1 MKFFRL
7 TPLLA
12 LMVLALSCSKEESFE
27 KKKSDTDKEGPLL
40 VKVTMQYVG
49 VSYTSVVTL
58 AYDNNRKLV
67 NVKNKIEGQV
77 DEPFM
82 EQESVYYRNSKGAVE
97 RLVDIGNIYD
107 EDRNLLLKDSVVLEL
122 HLTGNGQYLNGI
134 RTSLNISGAK
144 VKDSLIYTYNSKGRI
159 AQVKILRKDLH
170 SNEYAD
176 EQVTAYTYDEK
187 GNITIMTILFA
198 VNGQDPPQVINFAYN
213 DKLSPMNFGDEAF
226 LNGFVMDGFNSPH
239 CLTGITDLTEPDN
252 SWNMSYEYN
261 NLNKPVKGVY
271 NNPVTQEKINYS
283 YFYQ

>member
-7 TPLLA
+7 TPLLV

-40 VKVTMQYVG
+40 VKVTMQSVG

-82 EQESVYYRNSKGAVE
+82 EQESVYYRNGKGIIE

-107 EDRNLLLKDSVVLEL
+107 EDRNLLLRDSVVLDL
-122 HLTGNGQYLNGI
+122 YLTGIEQYLYGI
-134 RTSLNISGAK
+134 RTSLNTSGAK
-144 VKDSLIYTYNSKGRI
+144 VKDSIIYTYNSKGRI
-159 AQVKILRKDLH
+159 AQVKILRKNPY

-176 EQVTAYTYDEK
+176 EQITAYAYDDK
-187 GNITIMTILFA
+187 DNITIMTIQFA
-198 VNGQDPPQVINFAYN
+198 VNGQDPPQVINFSYN

-239 CLTGITDLTEPDN
+239 CLIGINDLTEPDN

-261 NLNKPVKGVY
+261 DLNKPVKGVY

-283 YFYQ
+283 YFY

>member
-7 TPLLA
+7 TPLLT

-40 VKVTMQYVG
+40 VKVTMQSVG

-58 AYDNNRKLV
+58 AYDNNRKLI
-67 NVKNKIEGQV
+67 NIKNKVEGKV

-82 EQESVYYRNSKGAVE
+82 EQESVYYRNSKGVIE

-122 HLTGNGQYLNGI
+122 HLTGNGQYLYGI

-144 VKDSLIYTYNSKGRI
+144 VKDSIIYTYNSKGRI
-159 AQVKILRKDLH
+159 AQVKILRQDPN

-176 EQVTAYTYDEK
+176 EQITVYTYDETK
-187 GNITIMTILFA
+187 PGTYDA
-198 VNGQDPPQVINFAYN
+198 VASYIP
-213 DKLSPMNFGDEAF
+213 
-226 LNGFVMDGFNSPH
+226 
-239 CLTGITDLTEPDN
+239 LTA
-252 SWNMSYEYN
+252 S
-261 NLNKPVKGVY
+261 
-271 NNPVTQEKINYS
+271 
-283 YFYQ
+283 